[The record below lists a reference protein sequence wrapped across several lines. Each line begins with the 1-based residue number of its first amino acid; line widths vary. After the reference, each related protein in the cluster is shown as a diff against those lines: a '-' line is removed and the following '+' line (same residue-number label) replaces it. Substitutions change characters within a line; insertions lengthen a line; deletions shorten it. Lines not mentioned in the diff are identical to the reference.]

1 MKIKNKSKILQI
13 DNNQRTYR
21 KQNKKIVKIINI
33 KKKIE
38 NLKNNVKYFLIR
50 DKIYNKQ
57 ILV

>member
-33 KKKIE
+33 KKE
-38 NLKNNVKYFLIR
+38 NRKLKK
-50 DKIYNKQ
+50 
-57 ILV
+57 